1 MTQTYLTELR
11 GQVRGNK
18 RLRRR
23 VDALK
28 QRVGRL
34 EYLIGRLVTAADMR
48 GYGDE
53 PTVLTAARTIGWQLW
68 ADEKRESVARRV
80 EEMRP

>member
-1 MTQTYLTELR
+1 MTIQ
-11 GQVRGNK
+11 GHIKGNK

-34 EYLIGRLVTAADMR
+34 EYLIGLLVTTADMR

-53 PTVLTAARTIGWQLW
+53 PTVVVAARTIGWGRW
-68 ADEKRESVARRV
+68 ADEKCESVRRRV
-80 EEMRP
+80 EEMQP

>member
-1 MTQTYLTELR
+1 MNLQ
-11 GQVRGNK
+11 GHIKGNK

-28 QRVGRL
+28 ERVERL
-34 EYLIGRLVTAADMR
+34 EYLVGRLVTNADRM

-53 PTVLTAARTIGWQLW
+53 EVVVTAARAIGWGRW
-68 ADEKRESVARRV
+68 ADEKRERISAIVKEHHR
-80 EEMRP
+80 

>member
-1 MTQTYLTELR
+1 MTIQ
-11 GQVRGNK
+11 GHIKGNK

-53 PTVLTAARTIGWQLW
+53 PTVLTAARTIGWERW
-68 ADEKRESVARRV
+68 ADEKTESVMRRV
-80 EEMRP
+80 EEMQP

>member
-1 MTQTYLTELR
+1 MTIQ
-11 GQVRGNK
+11 GHIKGNK

-34 EYLIGRLVTAADMR
+34 EYLIGRLVTSADMR
-48 GYGDE
+48 GYGDD
-53 PTVLTAARTIGWQLW
+53 PTVLTAARTIGWQRW
-68 ADEKRESVARRV
+68 ADEKREMVNNIV
-80 EEMRP
+80 KEYGP

>member
-1 MTQTYLTELR
+1 MTIQ
-11 GQVRGNK
+11 GHIKGNK

-48 GYGDE
+48 GYGDD
-53 PTVLTAARTIGWQLW
+53 PTVLTAARTIGWQRW
-68 ADEKRESVARRV
+68 ADEKREMVNNIV
-80 EEMRP
+80 KEYGP

>member
-1 MTQTYLTELR
+1 MTIQ
-11 GQVRGNK
+11 GHIKGNK

-23 VDALK
+23 VDSLK

-48 GYGDE
+48 GYGDD
-53 PTVLTAARTIGWQLW
+53 PTVLTAARAIGWERW
-68 ADEKRESVARRV
+68 ADEKREMVNNIV
-80 EEMRP
+80 KEYGP

>member
-1 MTQTYLTELR
+1 MTIQ
-11 GQVRGNK
+11 GHIKGNK

-23 VDALK
+23 VDSLK

-53 PTVLTAARTIGWQLW
+53 PTVLVAARTIGWERW

-80 EEMRP
+80 EEIRP

>member
-1 MTQTYLTELR
+1 MTIQ
-11 GQVRGNK
+11 GHIKGNK

-23 VDALK
+23 VDSLK

-53 PTVLTAARTIGWQLW
+53 PTVLTAARTIGWERW
-68 ADEKRESVARRV
+68 ADEKREMVNNIV
-80 EEMRP
+80 KEYGP

>member
-1 MTQTYLTELR
+1 MDYR
-11 GQVRGNK
+11 GQLTGHIKGNK

-53 PTVLTAARTIGWQLW
+53 PTVLTAARTIGWERW
-68 ADEKRESVARRV
+68 ADEKREMVARRA
-80 EEMRP
+80 EELRP

>member
-1 MTQTYLTELR
+1 MTIQ
-11 GQVRGNK
+11 GHIKGNK

-48 GYGDE
+48 GYGDD
-53 PTVLTAARTIGWQLW
+53 PTVLTAARTIGWERW
-68 ADEKRESVARRV
+68 ADEKREMVNNIV
-80 EEMRP
+80 KEYGP

>member
-1 MTQTYLTELR
+1 MTIQ
-11 GQVRGNK
+11 GHIKGNK

-34 EYLIGRLVTAADMR
+34 EYLIGLLVTSADQH

-53 PTVLTAARTIGWQLW
+53 PMVVVSARTIGWSRW
-68 ADEKRESVARRV
+68 ADEKTKSVMRRV
-80 EEMRP
+80 EEMQP

>member
-1 MTQTYLTELR
+1 MTIQ
-11 GQVRGNK
+11 GHIKGNK

-48 GYGDE
+48 GYGDD
-53 PTVLTAARTIGWQLW
+53 PTVLTAARTIGWQRW
-68 ADEKRESVARRV
+68 ADEKREIVNNIV
-80 EEMRP
+80 KEYGP

>member
-1 MTQTYLTELR
+1 VKTYLTDLR

-34 EYLIGRLVTAADMR
+34 EYFIGRLVAAADMM

-53 PTVLTAARTIGWQLW
+53 PIVLTAARTIGWERW
-68 ADEKRESVARRV
+68 TDEKREMVARRS
-80 EEMRP
+80 EELRP

>member
-1 MTQTYLTELR
+1 MTIQ
-11 GQVRGNK
+11 GHIKGNK

-23 VDALK
+23 VDSLK

-34 EYLIGRLVTAADMR
+34 EYLIGLLVTAADVR

-53 PTVLTAARTIGWQLW
+53 PTVLTAARMIGWHLW
-68 ADEKRESVARRV
+68 ADEKRESVARCV

>member
-1 MTQTYLTELR
+1 MTIQ
-11 GQVRGNK
+11 GHIKGNK

-53 PTVLTAARTIGWQLW
+53 PTVLTAARTIGWERW
-68 ADEKRESVARRV
+68 ADEKREMVNNIV
-80 EEMRP
+80 KEYGP

>member
-1 MTQTYLTELR
+1 MNLQ
-11 GQVRGNK
+11 GHVKGNK

-23 VDALK
+23 VDALR
-28 QRVGRL
+28 QRVERL
-34 EYLIGRLVTAADMR
+34 EYLVGRLVTNADRM

-53 PTVLTAARTIGWQLW
+53 EVVVTAARAIGWWRW
-68 ADEKRESVARRV
+68 ADEKRESVRRRA